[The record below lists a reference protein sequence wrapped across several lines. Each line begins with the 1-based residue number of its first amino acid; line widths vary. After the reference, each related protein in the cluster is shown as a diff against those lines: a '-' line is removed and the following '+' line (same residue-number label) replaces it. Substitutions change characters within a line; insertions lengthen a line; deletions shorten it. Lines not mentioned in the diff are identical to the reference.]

1 MRIRKNPE
9 ERYREL
15 VDIAK
20 GLFLT
25 TGYERT
31 TVQDICEQAGVA
43 KGTFFYYFATKEAV
57 LRAIFT
63 EWAEQFAASYQTK
76 ADEISAMNQ
85 LRMLLALMSRENS
98 IDPLVD
104 KLFDEQQRDLA
115 VDLWQSAVV
124 ERFNPLLRNILLKG
138 VDEGV
143 FSSDHMEERLTF
155 FWHLLDAMWPDECR
169 GESDEAA
176 DIRMGIA
183 VPLIEQ
189 LFGAEEGSL
198 QGFLGGDRK

>member
-15 VDIAK
+15 VDVAK

-63 EWAEQFAASYQTK
+63 EWAEQFAASY
-76 ADEISAMNQ
+76 
-85 LRMLLALMSRENS
+85 
-98 IDPLVD
+98 
-104 KLFDEQQRDLA
+104 
-115 VDLWQSAVV
+115 
-124 ERFNPLLRNILLKG
+124 
-138 VDEGV
+138 
-143 FSSDHMEERLTF
+143 
-155 FWHLLDAMWPDECR
+155 
-169 GESDEAA
+169 
-176 DIRMGIA
+176 
-183 VPLIEQ
+183 
-189 LFGAEEGSL
+189 
-198 QGFLGGDRK
+198 